1 MTKWNGTRLRAHY
14 SLALLLLVG
23 NLASGQLLQNSSI
36 VDGADWNGFDNTP
49 SWARWVVAAKRAAAE
64 LAAAWP
70 VKRLGAVRT
79 APAALG
85 AEVGAVYWVDCLSQA
100 IIVLTTS
107 LAP

>member
-1 MTKWNGTRLRAHY
+1 MTKWNDTRLRAHY

-23 NLASGQLLQNSSI
+23 NLACGQLLQNSSI

-49 SWARWVVAAKRAAAE
+49 SWARQVLAAKPAAELTAAE

-70 VKRLGAVRT
+70 VTRLVATRT

-85 AEVGAVYWVDCLSQA
+85 AVYWVG
-100 IIVLTTS
+100 
-107 LAP
+107 